1 MLTSKNYEMFLLSI
15 AVLQSTAGKVFLHFF
30 LIPERSRLSLRII
43 LRSRLEDMIAI

>member
-15 AVLQSTAGKVFLHFF
+15 AVLQSTAGKVLHFF

-43 LRSRLEDMIAI
+43 LRSRLEDMIVI